1 MRTVLPQQLQLGQSD
16 IAAIQF
22 DVRSRDDIPQILQ
35 GLQYIYVTPELR
47 ESVFSILEGLVP
59 EGTSS
64 ERGRPGM
71 DLWKVFVLST
81 LRVNLNMDYD
91 RLHELANQHR
101 TLRQMLG
108 HGLRDNGDEYKLQTI
123 KDNAALVDEASLE
136 KINQLVVDAGHRLLK
151 KRAVKGAL

>member
-16 IAAIQF
+16 IAAIEF

-35 GLQYIYVTPELR
+35 GLQYIYVTPNLR
-47 ESVFSILEGLVP
+47 KPVFSILESLVP
-59 EGTSS
+59 EGISS

-71 DLWKVFVLST
+71 DLWKAFVLST

-91 RLHELANQHR
+91 RLQELANQHR

-108 HGLRDNGDEYKLQTI
+108 HGLQDDESYKLQTI
-123 KDNAALVDEASLE
+123 KDNAALVDEAILDQ
-136 KINQLVVDAGHRLLK
+136 INQLVVDAGHTLLK
-151 KRAVKGAL
+151 KKKRR

>member
-1 MRTVLPQQLQLGQSD
+1 MRTVFPQQLQLGQSD

-35 GLQYIYVTPELR
+35 GLQYLYVTPDLR
-47 ESVFSILEGLVP
+47 DSVFSILEGLIP
-59 EGTSS
+59 EGVSG

-71 DLWKVFVLST
+71 DLWKAFVLST

-91 RLHELANQHR
+91 RLQELANQHR

-108 HGLRDNGDEYKLQTI
+108 HGLRDDDEIYKLQTI
-123 KDNAALVDEASLE
+123 KDNAALVDEASLDQ
-136 KINQLVVDAGHRLLK
+136 INQLVVDAGHTLLK
-151 KRAVKGAL
+151 KKKRR

>member
-1 MRTVLPQQLQLGQSD
+1 MVMRTVFPQQLQLGQSD

-22 DVRSRDDIPQILQ
+22 DARSRDDIPQILQ
-35 GLQYIYVTPELR
+35 GLQFIYITPALR
-47 ESVFSILEGLVP
+47 ASVFTILEGLVP
-59 EGTSS
+59 EGVSS

-71 DLWKVFVLST
+71 DLWKAFVLSV

-108 HGLRDNGDEYKLQTI
+108 HGLRDDGDEYKLQTI
-123 KDNAALVDEASLE
+123 KDNAGLVDEASLAQ
-136 KINQLVVDAGHRLLK
+136 INRLVVEAGHAQLK
-151 KRAVKGAL
+151 KTKRRR